1 MNEVLILII
10 YGMLM
15 IGTNVFLKRN
25 QDVESYCVS
34 NRQMKTVQS
43 AMGIAASW
51 VWAPSLLV
59 AAERAYVNGVA
70 GLFWFLVPNVL
81 TLLIFIPFA
90 KKIRKEMPKGIT
102 LSGYMKDKY
111 DSDGVK
117 NVYLLE
123 LTGLAVCST
132 AVQMLAGGKLLSM
145 LTGLPFVVITLLLA
159 VIVFSYAHFSGIK
172 SSVLAETIQLLVII
186 SIVIAFAGGSLKE
199 AGIHSCINGL
209 SGISGEYGSIFSAK
223 GAEVFFSFGLSS
235 AIGLLAGPFGDQ
247 CFWQRA
253 FAIKEKS
260 IGKAFALGA
269 LLFALVPLSMGIIGF
284 VAAGTGFMA
293 TDKSIVNFEYL
304 MSAFPRWIVIP
315 FLIMFLSG
323 LLARLDSNL
332 SAVSSLTTD
341 MFKRSSIKISKISMI
356 LLLLAGILISNIPG
370 LTVTHLFLFY
380 GTIRATTLLPTVLTL
395 KGVKLTAT
403 GVISGILIAF
413 IVGLPVFAYG
423 NVYNLSAYKTA
434 GSLIAVLS
442 AGIIS
447 VLVSKLSLRGE
458 WYSNGK

>member
-1 MNEVLILII
+1 MGEVLILII

-15 IGTNVFLKRN
+15 IGMNVFLKRN
-25 QDVESYCVS
+25 KDIESYYVS

-59 AAERAYVNGVA
+59 AAERAYVSGVA

-81 TLLIFIPFA
+81 TLLIFIPYA
-90 KKIRKEMPKGIT
+90 KKIRKEMPRGIT
-102 LSGYMKDKY
+102 LSGYMKGEY
-111 DSDGVK
+111 GSDGVK
-117 NVYLLE
+117 KVYLLE
-123 LTGLAVCST
+123 LTGLAVFST

-145 LTGLPFVVITLLLA
+145 LTGLPFLVITLFLA
-159 VIVFSYAHFSGIK
+159 VIVFSYAHFSGIR
-172 SSVLAETIQLLVII
+172 SSVFAETIQLLVII
-186 SIVIAFAGGSLKE
+186 TIVITFAGNTLKN
-199 AGIHSCINGL
+199 AGIHALINGL

-293 TDKSIVNFEYL
+293 ADNSIVNFEYL
-304 MSAFPRWIVIP
+304 VSVFPRWIVIP

-332 SAVSSLTTD
+332 SAISSLTTD
-341 MFKRSSIKISKISMI
+341 MFKRSSIKISKVSMI

-380 GTIRATTLLPTVLTL
+380 GTLRASTMLPTIFTL
-395 KGVKLTAT
+395 SKIKLSA
-403 GVISGILIAF
+403 SGIIIGVVVSLV
-413 IVGLPVFAYG
+413 VGLPIFAYG
-423 NVYNLSAYKTA
+423 NLYNLALYKTI
-434 GSLIAVLS
+434 GSLITVLS
-442 AGIIS
+442 SGILALVIS
-447 VLVSKLSLRGE
+447 RTGRRAE
-458 WYSNGK
+458 A

>member
-1 MNEVLILII
+1 MNEVVILII

-59 AAERAYVNGVA
+59 AAERAYVSGVA

-145 LTGLPFVVITLLLA
+145 LTGLPFMVITLLLA
-159 VIVFSYAHFSGIK
+159 AIVFSYAHFSGIK

-199 AGIHSCINGL
+199 AGMQSWINGL

-260 IGKAFALGA
+260 IGKAFVLGA

-380 GTIRATTLLPTVLTL
+380 GTIRATTFLPTVLTL
-395 KGVKLTAT
+395 KGVRLTAT

-423 NVYNLSAYKTA
+423 NVYNLSVYKTA

-442 AGIIS
+442 AGVIS

>member
-1 MNEVLILII
+1 MGEVLILII
-10 YGMLM
+10 YGILM
-15 IGTNVFLKRN
+15 IGMNVFLKRN
-25 QDVESYCVS
+25 KDIESYCVS

-59 AAERAYVNGVA
+59 AAERAYVSGVA

-81 TLLIFIPFA
+81 TLLIFIPYA

-102 LSGYMKDKY
+102 LSGYMKEKY

-117 NVYLLE
+117 KIYLLE
-123 LTGLAVCST
+123 LTGLAIFST

-145 LTGLPFVVITLLLA
+145 LTGLPFLVITLFLA
-159 VIVFSYAHFSGIK
+159 AIVFSYAHFSGIK
-172 SSVLAETIQLLVII
+172 SSVFAETIQLLVII
-186 SIVIAFAGGSLKE
+186 TIVITFASGTLKT
-199 AGIHSCINGL
+199 AGIHALINGL
-209 SGISGEYGSIFSAK
+209 SGISGEYGSIFSTK

-260 IGKAFALGA
+260 LGKAFALGA

-284 VAAGTGFMA
+284 VAAGTGFIA
-293 TDKSIVNFEYL
+293 TDNSIVNFEYL
-304 MSAFPRWIVIP
+304 VSVFPRWIVIP

-332 SAVSSLTTD
+332 SAISSLTTD
-341 MFKRSSIKISKISMI
+341 MYKRSSIKISKVSMI
-356 LLLLAGILISNIPG
+356 LLLFAGILISNIPG

-380 GTIRATTLLPTVLTL
+380 GTLRASTMLPTILTL
-395 KGVKLTAT
+395 NKVKLSAKGIII
-403 GVISGILIAF
+403 GVVVSLV
-413 IVGLPVFAYG
+413 VGLPIFAYG
-423 NVYNLSAYKTA
+423 NLYNLAQYKTI
-434 GSLIAVLS
+434 GSLITVLS
-442 AGIIS
+442 SGILALVIS
-447 VLVSKLSLRGE
+447 RIGRRAE
-458 WYSNGK
+458 A

>member
-1 MNEVLILII
+1 MNEIMIVVI
-10 YGMLM
+10 YGLLM
-15 IGTNVFLKRN
+15 VGATIFLKRKK
-25 QDVESYCVS
+25 DIEGYCVS
-34 NRQMKTVQS
+34 DRQMPTVQS

-59 AAERAYVNGVA
+59 ASERAYVTGVA

-90 KKIRKEMPKGIT
+90 KKTRNEMPKGIT
-102 LSGYMKDKY
+102 LSGYMKEKY
-111 DSDGVK
+111 NSNGVK

-123 LTGLAVCST
+123 LTSLAVCST

-145 LTGLPFVVITLLLA
+145 LTGLPFLAITIILA
-159 VIVFSYAHFSGIK
+159 VIVFSYANFSGIK
-172 SSVLAETIQLLVII
+172 SSVFAETIQLLII
-186 SIVIAFAGGSLKE
+186 ITIVIVFACSSLKE
-199 AGIHSCINGL
+199 AGAHSLVKGL
-209 SGISGEYGSIFSAK
+209 SGITGEFGSVFSTK

-269 LLFALVPLSMGIIGF
+269 LFFALVPLSMGIIGF
-284 VAAGTGFMA
+284 VAAGTGFIA
-293 TDKSIVNFEYL
+293 EDKSIVNFEYL
-304 MSAFPRWIVIP
+304 MSAFPKWVVIP

-332 SAVSSLTTD
+332 SAISSLTTD
-341 MFKRSSIKISKISMI
+341 IFKKSSIKISKLSMVM
-356 LLLLAGILISNIPG
+356 LLMAGIIISNIPG

-395 KGVKLTAT
+395 KGIKLTSN
-403 GVISGILIAF
+403 GMISGILTALI
-413 IVGLPVFAYG
+413 IGLPIFAYG
-423 NVYNLSAYKTA
+423 NIYNLSAYKTA
-434 GSLIAVLS
+434 GSLITVLS

-447 VLVSKLSLRGE
+447 VLVSKISLKGE
-458 WYSNGK
+458 

>member
-1 MNEVLILII
+1 MNEVLIIII

-59 AAERAYVNGVA
+59 AAERAYISGVA

-145 LTGLPFVVITLLLA
+145 LTGLPFMVITLLLA

-172 SSVLAETIQLLVII
+172 SSVLAETVQLLVII

-199 AGIHSCINGL
+199 AGMQSWINGL

>member
-1 MNEVLILII
+1 MGEVLILII
-10 YGMLM
+10 YGILM
-15 IGTNVFLKRN
+15 IGMNVFLKRN
-25 QDVESYCVS
+25 KDIESYCVS

-59 AAERAYVNGVA
+59 AAERAYVSGVA

-81 TLLIFIPFA
+81 ALLIFIPYA

-102 LSGYMKDKY
+102 LSGYMKEKY

-117 NVYLLE
+117 KIYLLE
-123 LTGLAVCST
+123 LTGLAIFST

-145 LTGLPFVVITLLLA
+145 LTGLPFLVITLFLA
-159 VIVFSYAHFSGIK
+159 AIVFSYAHFSGIK
-172 SSVLAETIQLLVII
+172 SSVFAETIQLLVII
-186 SIVIAFAGGSLKE
+186 TIVITFASGTLKT
-199 AGIHSCINGL
+199 AGIHALINGL

-260 IGKAFALGA
+260 LGKAFALGA

-284 VAAGTGFMA
+284 VAAGTGFIA
-293 TDKSIVNFEYL
+293 TDNSIVNFEYL
-304 MSAFPRWIVIP
+304 VSVFPRCIVIP

-332 SAVSSLTTD
+332 SAISSLTTD
-341 MFKRSSIKISKISMI
+341 MFKRSSIKISKVSMI
-356 LLLLAGILISNIPG
+356 LLLFAGILISNIPG

-380 GTIRATTLLPTVLTL
+380 GTLRASTMLPTILTL
-395 KGVKLTAT
+395 NKVKLSAKGIII
-403 GVISGILIAF
+403 GVVVSLV
-413 IVGLPVFAYG
+413 VGLPIFAYG
-423 NVYNLSAYKTA
+423 NLYNLAQYKTI
-434 GSLIAVLS
+434 GSLITVLS
-442 AGIIS
+442 SGILALVIS
-447 VLVSKLSLRGE
+447 RIGRRAE
-458 WYSNGK
+458 A